1 MCKENARKWVR
12 KSSEMGRQ
20 NIRNVLW
27 SVRKIQVRMRHTII
41 EACARTTSGN
51 GCGKHH
57 EWVINTSEMG
67 SGLEGNSRY
76 G

>member
-1 MCKENARKWVR
+1 
-12 KSSEMGRQ
+12 MGRQ

-27 SVRKIQVRMRHTII
+27 SVREIQVRMKHTII
-41 EACARTTSGN
+41 EACARKTSGN
-51 GCGKHH
+51 GSRKHQK
-57 EWVINTSEMG
+57 WVVKPSEMG

>member
-1 MCKENARKWVR
+1 
-12 KSSEMGRQ
+12 MGRQ

-27 SVRKIQVRMRHTII
+27 SVREIQVRMKHTII
-41 EACARTTSGN
+41 EACARKTSGN
-51 GCGKHH
+51 GCGKHQR
-57 EWVINTSEMG
+57 WAVKTSEMG